1 LQKDLENDEGFFKEV
16 VNIFSAKVSILNE
29 GHRKKKCSSPYQMKK
44 INAYWIRIIKE
55 LKEMINKTDV
65 LRNKRVICFL
75 NLSVLLKNSI
85 VPIN

>member
-29 GHRKKKCSSPYQMKK
+29 AHRKKKCSSPYQMKQ

-65 LRNKRVICFL
+65 LRNKKSYLFL
-75 NLSVLLKNSI
+75 KLDGFTKEFNCPN
-85 VPIN
+85 